1 MAATRRLSNTLSH
14 LQSFSPDG
22 LEKCRRQL
30 LDGLNE
36 VLLHYLYKSDPEVH
50 TFRVLLLC
58 FSDTW
63 SEQSF
68 KLSVFNCTA
77 RSISPFFFPSHIQTS
92 SDVHGI
98 WRFKMYAGEF
108 GCVLVWY
115 KWAGTRQL
123 CMTLFVF
130 IPSPLDCTFLPNNF
144 DPCWRNNNNSI
155 INQTF
160 ILFVFF
166 YLSLVLLI

>member
-77 RSISPFFFPSHIQTS
+77 RSISLFSFPVIFRRHLMFTVF
-92 SDVHGI
+92 DAL
-98 WRFKMYAGEF
+98 KYT
-108 GCVLVWY
+108 LVN
-115 KWAGTRQL
+115 L
-123 CMTLFVF
+123 V
-130 IPSPLDCTFLPNNF
+130 
-144 DPCWRNNNNSI
+144 
-155 INQTF
+155 
-160 ILFVFF
+160 V
-166 YLSLVLLI
+166 YLSDINEPVQDSCV

>member
-1 MAATRRLSNTLSH
+1 MAATKRLSNTLSH
-14 LQSFSPDG
+14 LQSFSSDG

-36 VLLHYLYKSDPEVH
+36 VLLHYLYKSDPKVH
-50 TFRVLLLC
+50 TSYLATMFLRYVVWKIVQAFCIQLYGPLS
-58 FSDTW
+58 FS
-63 SEQSF
+63 
-68 KLSVFNCTA
+68 L
-77 RSISPFFFPSHIQTS
+77 FFPNDIQTS
-92 SDVHGI
+92 SDVHSI
-98 WRFKMYAGEF
+98 WRLKIYAGEF

-130 IPSPLDCTFLPNNF
+130 VPSPLDCTFLPNNF